1 MLIFNQFDE
10 FFEKKNK
17 ILQKYFDEKSFRKF
31 VFEPKNLIYSLRGK
45 T

>member
-10 FFEKKNK
+10 FFEKNE
-17 ILQKYFDEKSFRKF
+17 ILPKYFDEKSFRKF